1 MKFKKIS
8 FITIIAVLISL
19 CLLFSSCCAPLNL
32 IMGNASQGSYNR
44 DDPELIVEYDN
55 TVQYDTITADTRN
68 FKMGFTPFPYDYT
81 DEAVNFTYTNVNH
94 HSDMVVHHFD
104 NGIPWEEALN
114 NSDIPDNILFNL
126 NDRLSRTAS
135 GKGIYLAVTPL
146 STYRDQLGEY
156 WGETENM
163 ELPKEWKN
171 KKFDHPDVCRAFL
184 NYCNFMIDKF
194 EPEYFAYGIEV
205 NMLGYWDP
213 EAFKDYL
220 VLLENIYPSLKSTH
234 PDIPIFLTIQLE
246 TFNNHF
252 DKQKNI
258 VESILPYT
266 DYIAISTYPFGN
278 IEAPAEIPADW
289 FSRLYDISP
298 DKPVAIAETS
308 YPAEDL
314 YIENYDRNIK
324 GTEEDQLEYL
334 ELLLSSMSA
343 LDFKFLT
350 WFVIRDY
357 DRLWELM
364 AENDADE
371 IFKSWRDTGLIDE
384 DGGPRPAL
392 GYWDKWLSLTYDN
405 MSEQTRD

>member
-1 MKFKKIS
+1 
-8 FITIIAVLISL
+8 
-19 CLLFSSCCAPLNL
+19 
-32 IMGNASQGSYNR
+32 
-44 DDPELIVEYDN
+44 
-55 TVQYDTITADTRN
+55 
-68 FKMGFTPFPYDYT
+68 
-81 DEAVNFTYTNVNH
+81 
-94 HSDMVVHHFD
+94 
-104 NGIPWEEALN
+104 
-114 NSDIPDNILFNL
+114 
-126 NDRLSRTAS
+126 
-135 GKGIYLAVTPL
+135 
-146 STYRDQLGEY
+146 
-156 WGETENM
+156 
-163 ELPKEWKN
+163 
-171 KKFDHPDVCRAFL
+171 
-184 NYCNFMIDKF
+184 
-194 EPEYFAYGIEV
+194 
-205 NMLGYWDP
+205 MLGYWDP
-213 EAFKDYL
+213 EAFKNYL
-220 VLLENIYPSLKSTH
+220 VFRENIYPSLKSTH

-278 IEAPAEIPADW
+278 IEDPAEIPADW

-314 YIENYDRNIK
+314 YIESYDRNIK

-334 ELLLSSMSA
+334 ELLLISMSA